1 MDTSDVVRIP
11 SGGPSLGLWSISGEF
26 TYMTVPLL
34 WELPSLIIYL
44 RLIVHGPGE
53 EAQC

>member
-11 SGGPSLGLWSISGEF
+11 SGGPSLGLWLISGQS
-26 TYMTVPLL
+26 TYMIVPLL
-34 WELPSLIIYL
+34 WEFRSTIIYL